1 MLFSFLPILATASL
15 GAGAPVAATP
25 ADSVAVSLYDEN
37 HREFAIVRIGRDGS
51 LTPEADRE
59 VRRLFRC
66 KSTGLEHKM
75 DGRLMAMLA
84 DVSSHF
90 DGRVITFVSGFRTG
104 GSERMTSPHRG
115 ARALDF
121 RINGVPLIE
130 VRDYM
135 WKYYDEV
142 GIGWYPSENFVHMD
156 HRAHQNDIA
165 WTFLHGSEHYNP
177 SWAERV
183 RNVQLPHPRSHEHEP
198 GT

>member
-1 MLFSFLPILATASL
+1 MLFSFLPMMATMALGTASPTV
-15 GAGAPVAATP
+15 APPSDSVPVA
-25 ADSVAVSLYDEN
+25 LYDEN
-37 HREFAIVRIGRDGS
+37 HYEFAVVRIGRDGS

-59 VRRLFRC
+59 LRHLFRC
-66 KSTGLEHKM
+66 KSTNLEHKM

-84 DVSSHF
+84 DVSAHF

-104 GSERMTSPHRG
+104 HAERMTSPHRG

-121 RINGVPLIE
+121 RVNGVSLIA

-142 GIGWYPSENFVHMD
+142 GIGWYPNENFVHMD
-156 HRAHQNDIA
+156 HRPHQNDIS
-165 WTFLHGSEHYNP
+165 WTFLNGSEHYNQ

-183 RNVQLPHPRSHEHEP
+183 RSVKQPHPVSHSA
-198 GT
+198 GG